1 MIDSRCPALL
11 FILVFLASLV
21 GCASYGTSVH
31 THNLQG
37 DYALHVPVFSVQVVI
52 PKNGFVQKDPR
63 QVGGSDS
70 PRYFWFQDDDRGI
83 IISGWFESDTVFPGI
98 REFWEKDT
106 KHWVEKGLPAPV
118 DIAFEKIGY
127 WDAIIYDIQ
136 NPELTNSHIRAH
148 WLQTGTWIDIHLSIS
163 TKAPTAEA
171 RSTLKDLLSAVRVE
185 KVKYYAR

>member
-1 MIDSRCPALL
+1 MIVSRCPAFLL
-11 FILVFLASLV
+11 ILVLLASLV

-37 DYALHVPVFSVQVVI
+37 DYALHVPVSSVQVVI

-70 PRYFWFQDDDRGI
+70 QRYFWFQDDDHGI
-83 IISGWFESDTVFPGI
+83 IISGWFESEKVFPGV
-98 REFWEKDT
+98 RQFWEKEI
-106 KHWVEKGLPAPV
+106 KYYVEKELPAPV
-118 DIAFEKIGY
+118 DVTFEKIGN
-127 WDAIIYDIQ
+127 WDAIIYDIR
-136 NPELTNSHIRAH
+136 NPDYTNSHIRAH

-171 RSTLKDLLSAVRVE
+171 RLILKDLLSTVRVE
-185 KVKYYAR
+185 KMRYYP